1 MLDIIEKEIKFDE
14 TLKMRIELICKL
26 AHVKPIFYNG
36 SMKKIN
42 HSNLVYVEPHRIEV
56 KDKVILAFNYSN
68 EVYINNIH
76 NKLKIVE
83 LEDYLNN
90 L

>member
-1 MLDIIEKEIKFDE
+1 MLDIIEKEIEFDE

-26 AHVKPIFYNG
+26 THIKPIFHNG
-36 SMKKIN
+36 SLKKIN
-42 HSNLVYVEPHRIEV
+42 HSNLVYVEPHRIEAKNV
-56 KDKVILAFNYSN
+56 MILAFNYSN

-76 NKLKIVE
+76 NKLKIVD
-83 LEDYLNN
+83 LENYLNS

>member
-26 AHVKPIFYNG
+26 AHVKPVFHNG

-42 HSNLVYVEPHRIEV
+42 HSNLVYVNLIE
-56 KDKVILAFNYSN
+56 L
-68 EVYINNIH
+68 
-76 NKLKIVE
+76 KLKIK
-83 LEDYLNN
+83 LYLPLIIQMKFTLTIFITN
-90 L
+90 

>member
-1 MLDIIEKEIKFDE
+1 MLDIIEKEIEFDE

-42 HSNLVYVEPHRIEV
+42 HSNLVYVEPHRIKV